1 MGSGTNKVAAM
12 LVGNSMGYEID
23 LELQIQTTITTF
35 WYILYY
41 IVNCCISKSYH
52 NKWL

>member
-35 WYILYY
+35 WYILSLLDCKLLY
-41 IVNCCISKSYH
+41 IKKLSQ
-52 NKWL
+52 